1 MERKF
6 YLVVATFLGL
16 AFSSC
21 TNEVTEEIIAE
32 ASGKSSNE
40 ESEVVELKSGF
51 TITKK
56 DGSTFVGQRN
66 GLSDGDRRFPNYFY
80 LPYIARSDTYA
91 ELDTVMYDGNN
102 VRLTRAQIRDIQAQL
117 NNGNPNPPAN
127 GRIENNF

>member
-1 MERKF
+1 MERKL

-56 DGSTFVGQRN
+56 DGV
-66 GLSDGDRRFPNYFY
+66 Y
-80 LPYIARSDTYA
+80 
-91 ELDTVMYDGNN
+91 
-102 VRLTRAQIRDIQAQL
+102 
-117 NNGNPNPPAN
+117 N
-127 GRIENNF
+127 GRHTAFGRASEIA